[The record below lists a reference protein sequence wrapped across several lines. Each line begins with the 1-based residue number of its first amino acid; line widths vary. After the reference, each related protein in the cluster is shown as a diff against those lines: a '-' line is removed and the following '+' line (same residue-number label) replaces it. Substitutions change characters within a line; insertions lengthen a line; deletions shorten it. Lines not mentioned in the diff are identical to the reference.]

1 VDKADG
7 GKTINILLVEDN
19 PLDVEVIQEVFK
31 LIESKNRLFL
41 TKDGEEAL
49 DFVYHRGKY
58 QDTSLAPVPD
68 LILLDIRMP
77 KIDGLEVL
85 RVIKSDENLKRIPVL
100 ILTVSDRDA
109 DIRRAYEYG
118 ANSYIVKPIEFW
130 NFANIVTKIEEYWFT
145 IAKLPLYEE
154 V

>member
-1 VDKADG
+1 MDRKP
-7 GKTINILLVEDN
+7 INILLVEDN
-19 PLDVEVIQEVFK
+19 PTDVEVIQEVFK

-49 DFVYHRGKY
+49 DFIYHRGKY
-58 QDTSLAPVPD
+58 QDTSLTPVPD
-68 LILLDIRMP
+68 LILLDIKMP

-85 RVIKSDENLKRIPVL
+85 KVIKSDENLKRIPVL

-118 ANSYIVKPIEFW
+118 ANSYIVKPIEFLG
-130 NFANIVTKIEEYWFT
+130 FANILTKIEEYWFT
-145 IAKLPLYEE
+145 IAKLPPHEE
-154 V
+154 I

>member
-1 VDKADG
+1 MNK
-7 GKTINILLVEDN
+7 KPINILLVEDN
-19 PLDVEVIQEVFK
+19 PTDVEVIQEVFK
-31 LIESKNRLFL
+31 FIGSKNRLFM

-49 DFVYHRGKY
+49 NFLYHRGKY

-118 ANSYIVKPIEFW
+118 ANSYIAKPIEFQG
-130 NFANIVTKIEEYWFT
+130 FANILTKIEEYWLT
-145 IAKLPLYEE
+145 IAKLPPYEKA
-154 V
+154 

>member
-1 VDKADG
+1 MMEKP
-7 GKTINILLVEDN
+7 INILLVEDN

-49 DFVYHRGKY
+49 DFIYHRGKY

-85 RVIKSDENLKRIPVL
+85 KIIKSDENLKKIPVL

-109 DIRRAYEYG
+109 DVRRAYEYG
-118 ANSYIVKPIEFW
+118 ANSYIVKPIEFSG
-130 NFANIVTKIEEYWFT
+130 FANIFTKIEEYWFT
-145 IAKLPLYEE
+145 IAKLPLHEE
-154 V
+154 I